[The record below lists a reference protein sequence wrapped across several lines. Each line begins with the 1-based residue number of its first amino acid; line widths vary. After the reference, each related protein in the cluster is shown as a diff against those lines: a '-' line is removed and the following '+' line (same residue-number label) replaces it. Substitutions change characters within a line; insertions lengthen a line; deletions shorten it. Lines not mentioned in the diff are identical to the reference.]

1 MPSDASPDFISTPE
15 QVRALRDRL
24 HAEGK
29 RLVFTNGCFDL
40 LHAGHVRYLNEARA
54 LGDALVVAVNS
65 DASVRELK
73 GPSRPI
79 NTAEDRAEILCALRA
94 VDAVCVFSEPRVTAL
109 IDTIRPHDY
118 AKGGDYTVETLNPE
132 ERGALQRVDSKIHL
146 LQLVPG
152 RSTTN
157 TLKRANAETA
167 AEPPPPSKSSAKRK
181 LRIAVLGSGEGSNF
195 KAIAGAI
202 AAGKLYGEI
211 VCVISDREDSGIA
224 QMAQAMMLPCH
235 IVDGGPN
242 PLRFPQAAQQA
253 VHDHLVAARPHIVV
267 LAGFMRLLKEPT
279 LSAFEN
285 RIINVHPS
293 LLPKYRGSN
302 AVQRAIDDGELV
314 TGTTLHIVNA
324 ELDAGRILAQVE
336 VPIGIGDTVEEVTA
350 RIKNAE
356 HELLPKVLAEW
367 PR

>member
-1 MPSDASPDFISTPE
+1 MLPDAFPAFISTPE
-15 QVRALRDRL
+15 QVRALRDQL
-24 HAEGK
+24 EAEGR

-65 DASVRELK
+65 DESVRELK

-79 NTAEDRAEILCALRA
+79 NTAEDRAEILCGLRA
-94 VDAVCVFSEPRVTAL
+94 VDAVCVFGEARVTAL
-109 IDTIRPHDY
+109 IEAIRPHDY
-118 AKGGDYTVETLNPE
+118 AKGGDYTVETLNAE
-132 ERGALQRVDSKIHL
+132 ERGALDRVGAHIHL

-157 TLKRANAETA
+157 TLKRANGEAQGLWS
-167 AEPPPPSKSSAKRK
+167 AEPSRVSKRK

-195 KAIAGAI
+195 TAIAGAV

-211 VCVISDREDSGIA
+211 VCVVSDRAESGIVEKA
-224 QMAQAMMLPCH
+224 RAMKLPCH
-235 IVDGGPN
+235 IVDAGPN

-253 VHDHLVAARPHIVV
+253 VHDLLRAARPDVVV

-285 RIINVHPS
+285 RIINLHPS
-293 LLPKYRGSN
+293 LLPKFRGSH

-314 TGTTLHIVNA
+314 TGTTLHVVTA
-324 ELDAGRILAQVE
+324 ELDAGRVLAQVE
-336 VPIGIGDTVEEVTA
+336 VPIAIGDTVDEVTE
-350 RIKNAE
+350 RIKAAE
-356 HELLPKVLAEW
+356 HELLPKVLAAW